1 MNTKNKNRLRI
12 FPIVVIA
19 IIVVVVVAIIKYIP
33 NFKGFEIGIFNNKE
47 GEVTTITESS
57 IQKVFEISELQTSNC
72 MYNSI
77 VEVKNEGETKTKYY
91 VAYKGTVVT
100 GINFKD
106 INISVDNDAKKIQLD
121 IPDVV
126 IQDTLVASDSLDFIF
141 TDKKYDKSSVIQEA
155 YGKCQDDLK
164 EKSEND
170 EELLNIAQENAKQV
184 VTALVSPWVE
194 QIDPEYV
201 LEVN

>member
-1 MNTKNKNRLRI
+1 MKNMLRI

-19 IIVVVVVAIIKYIP
+19 ILVVVAIKKYIP
-33 NFKGFEIGIFNNKE
+33 NIKGFEIGIFNNKE

-141 TDKKYDKSSVIQEA
+141 TDKNVNISLVP
-155 YGKCQDDLK
+155 
-164 EKSEND
+164 EK
-170 EELLNIAQENAKQV
+170 
-184 VTALVSPWVE
+184 
-194 QIDPEYV
+194 
-201 LEVN
+201 

>member
-1 MNTKNKNRLRI
+1 
-12 FPIVVIA
+12 
-19 IIVVVVVAIIKYIP
+19 
-33 NFKGFEIGIFNNKE
+33 
-47 GEVTTITESS
+47 
-57 IQKVFEISELQTSNC
+57 

-170 EELLNIAQENAKQV
+170 EDLLNIAQENAKQV